1 MLLGPIDVLLCGGMK
16 YPPDCYPSS
25 VLIDAVLNESKAA
38 AQ

>member
-1 MLLGPIDVLLCGGMK
+1 MK

-25 VLIDAVLNESKAA
+25 VLIDVVLNESKAA